1 MVDVRRDARPNVAL
15 HFANDARLARD
26 KRLRSRGVGAVC
38 VGGAE
43 VARERARG
51 GSARGRGVR
60 RVRKYGALRRAR
72 AVVVVVVDDVVR
84 RPVRGERE
92 GERQESARTCAND
105 APTRRD
111 DAL

>member
-1 MVDVRRDARPNVAL
+1 
-15 HFANDARLARD
+15 
-26 KRLRSRGVGAVC
+26 
-38 VGGAE
+38 
-43 VARERARG
+43 
-51 GSARGRGVR
+51 
-60 RVRKYGALRRAR
+60 VRKYGALRRAR